1 MDVILKIV
9 LFAPPILLA
18 ITLHEVAH
26 GWAARYLGD
35 PTAASLGRLSLN
47 PLKHVDP
54 MGTIAV
60 PAFMLT
66 LGGVLFGW
74 AKPVP
79 VDMNQLRSPKIDMA
93 LVAAAGPASN
103 LVMAAF
109 WVVIFKIGYNLEST
123 LGTMIILMATVGVFI
138 NSIIMILNLLPLPPL
153 DGSKVLAG
161 LLPEKLSN
169 YIYRLEPYGLF
180 IVLGLFLLDW
190 TLSLGIFHNLV
201 IMPVYSIVIFLEN
214 LFGLHSNEII
224 QVLNTIAKA

>member
-1 MDVILKIV
+1 V

-79 VDMNQLRSPKIDMA
+79 VDMNQLRFPKIDMA

-103 LVMAAF
+103 LVMAAS

-180 IVLGLFLLDW
+180 IVLGVFLLDW